1 MARKSSIARL
11 DPKLREAI
19 DSAIASGRA
28 SIDSLVELVNGAGA
42 SVSRSAMGR
51 YHANHV
57 EALAKYRESQELAR
71 QWMAELKENPDGDV
85 AQLVA
90 QQLKLQAS
98 RMMMDFDHTVEGADQ
113 VVARLA
119 KATKDLA
126 QGDKARAELRAN
138 IEADLAKRFDK
149 AAEREGKGKPD
160 LAAALARIRTEIY
173 GLPPE
178 PAAKRA

>member
-1 MARKSSIARL
+1 MARRSSIAQL
-11 DPKLREAI
+11 DPTLREAI
-19 DSAIASGRA
+19 DRAIASGRA
-28 SIDSLVELVNGAGA
+28 SIDGLVELVNNAGGT
-42 SVSRSAMGR
+42 VSRSAMGR

-71 QWMAELKENPDGDV
+71 QWMSELKENPDGDV

-90 QQLKLQAS
+90 QQLKLQAHN
-98 RMMMDFDHTVEGADQ
+98 MMMDFDHAAEGADQ

-126 QGDKARAELRAN
+126 QGDKARADLRAR
-138 IEADLAKRFDK
+138 ITADLSERFK
-149 AAEREGKGKPD
+149 KVAEREGAGKPD

-178 PAAKRA
+178 PAAKPA